1 MASKSKKKIIIAKK
15 QIARKCKPKKTS
27 SVNARRCV
35 SQRAPCSDEQCPMR
49 LILFLTNNN
58 QWYLHTSSCL
68 SHRHHPHLGEHAILL
83 SQKDLSDKEQKLI
96 NVVDDETTQFLV
108 HMTKRIN
115 VDGLFISRGITGVF
129 DSQHGGVRD
138 SRMCRGDMIILQLKK
153 GHKIKPGN
161 DVTCIVCLCVGRKAF
176 FLETE
181 FTNRETIIV
190 AIADSS
196 PIVGFRGREA
206 YEVSEYAIIRFG
218 NNQFV

>member
-1 MASKSKKKIIIAKK
+1 VESYKLRKYLPEKSVQFVVEGEAQRYKYNLVAFDGRHNIWRSHLHI
-15 QIARKCKPKKTS
+15 
-27 SVNARRCV
+27 RCR
-35 SQRAPCSDEQCPMR
+35 S
-49 LILFLTNNN
+49 
-58 QWYLHTSSCL
+58 HL
-68 SHRHHPHLGEHAILL
+68 SREGVPIVEDNLER
-83 SQKDLSDKEQKLI
+83 

-108 HMTKRIN
+108 HTTKRIN

-153 GHKIKPGN
+153 GHKIKHGN

-196 PIVGFRGREA
+196 PIVSFRGREA